1 MNSGSLNR
9 LEESYPRCRT
19 LFAGTVWSCILEE
32 YLGQRVDR
40 PFPDFLSAR
49 TDQFELPPFLPDLAR
64 LEEAVVRARTAE
76 TPSYSNLTQVTV
88 NPSLQLIHLSWKNLS
103 QLVKTGLNLQ
113 SSRPEPGDEWVL
125 VWRHPHTSEIGIRPA
140 TDQDLLALKL
150 VAEDMDFR
158 IVAREHKVPVSHL
171 EEVVNRCA
179 LMGLLLR
186 PPSRI
191 RRDPSVYLAGGVSH
205 EQYQASPVF
214 TLQWH
219 ITQACDLHCKHCY
232 DRSNRDSLQLDQAFR
247 VLDDLYDFCRFHCVK
262 GQVSFTGGNPLLYPG
277 FTDLYRRTVEL
288 GFQVAILGN
297 PVPKKY
303 IEELLA
309 IEPPVYYQVSLE
321 GLSEHNDRVRQTG
334 HFHRTMEFLHALRD
348 LNIFSMVML
357 TLTKDNLSQVLPLAE
372 MLRGKTDLFTF
383 NRLSLVGEGAK
394 LQLPEDKQFASFL
407 EAYSEAAKTNPVIGF
422 KDNLLNIARFQK
434 GRELFGGCC
443 GFGCGAAFNFIS
455 VLPDGEA
462 HACRKFP
469 SPIGNVLK
477 DGIGGVYHSDMA
489 KRYRRG
495 SRACDP
501 CPIRPVCGGCLA
513 ITYSL
518 GRDVFEER
526 DPLCFM
532 NSSALSE
539 DLIRRHSFA

>member
-1 MNSGSLNR
+1 MN
-9 LEESYPRCRT
+9 T
-19 LFAGTVWSCILEE
+19 AH
-32 YLGQRVDR
+32 
-40 PFPDFLSAR
+40 
-49 TDQFELPPFLPDLAR
+49 PFLPDLAR

-76 TPSYSNLTQVTV
+76 TPSYSNLTQLTV
-88 NPSLQLIHLSWKNLS
+88 NPSLQLIHLTWKNLAN
-103 QLVKTGLNLQ
+103 LVKTGMDPQ

-125 VWRHPHTSEIGIRPA
+125 VWRHPETNEIEIRPA

-150 VAEDMDFR
+150 VAEDMDFK
-158 IVAREHKVPVSHL
+158 IVAGENKVSVGHL
-171 EEVVNRCA
+171 EEVVNRSA
-179 LMGLLLR
+179 LMGLLHR
-186 PPSRI
+186 PLSRI
-191 RRDPSVYLAGGVSH
+191 RRDSTVYLAGGVGQG
-205 EQYQASPVF
+205 QYQTSPVF

-219 ITQACDLHCKHCY
+219 ITQACDLHCRHCY
-232 DRSNRDSLQLDQAFR
+232 DRSNRESLQLDQAFR
-247 VLDDLYDFCRFHCVK
+247 VLDDLYDFCCLHCVK

-277 FTDLYRRTVEL
+277 FTDLYRRTADL

-297 PVPKKY
+297 PVPKEN

-309 IEPPVYYQVSLE
+309 IEPLVYYQVSLE

-334 HFHRTMEFLHALRD
+334 HFHRTIEFLQALRD

-357 TLTKDNLSQVLPLAE
+357 TLTRDNLSQVLPLAE

-383 NRLSLVGEGAK
+383 NRLSLVGEGAT

-434 GRELFGGCC
+434 GLELFGGCC

-477 DGIGGVYHSDMA
+477 DGIEGVYHSDMA

-513 ITYSL
+513 VTYSL
-518 GRDVFEER
+518 GRDVFEDR

-532 NSSALSE
+532 NTTALSE
-539 DLIRRHSFA
+539 DLIGKHSFA

>member
-1 MNSGSLNR
+1 MRALSGPASWKNTWGKG
-9 LEESYPRCRT
+9 ST
-19 LFAGTVWSCILEE
+19 
-32 YLGQRVDR
+32 R

-49 TDQFELPPFLPDLAR
+49 TDHFELPPFLPDLAR
-64 LEEAVVRARTAE
+64 LEEAVARARTAE
-76 TPSYSNLTQVTV
+76 TPSYANLTQVTV
-88 NPSLQLIHLSWKNLS
+88 NPSLQLIHLTWRNLAH
-103 QLVKTGLNLQ
+103 LLKAGMDPQ
-113 SSRPEPGDEWVL
+113 SSHPEPGDEWVL
-125 VWRHPHTSEIGIRPA
+125 VWRRPQTSEIEIRPA

-150 VAEDMDFR
+150 VVEDMDFR
-158 IVAREHKVPVSHL
+158 IVAGENKVPVSHL
-171 EEVVNRCA
+171 EETVNRSA
-179 LMGLLLR
+179 LMGLFLR

-191 RRDPSVYLAGGVSH
+191 RRDSSVYLAGGVSH

-219 ITQACDLHCKHCY
+219 ITQACDLHCRHCY
-232 DRSNRDSLQLDQAFR
+232 DRSSRESLQLDQAFR
-247 VLDDLYDFCRFHCVK
+247 VLDDLYDFCRLHCVK
-262 GQVSFTGGNPLLYPG
+262 GQVSFTGGNPFLYPG
-277 FTDLYRRTVEL
+277 FTDLYRRTADL
-288 GFQVAILGN
+288 GFQAAILGN
-297 PVPKKY
+297 PVPKED

-334 HFHRTMEFLHALRD
+334 HFHRTMEFLQALRD

-434 GRELFGGCC
+434 GLELFGGCC

-532 NSSALSE
+532 NATAHSE
-539 DLIRRHSFA
+539 DLMRRHSFA